1 MTHNNRGKRRT
12 NPLPATIRR
21 AREIAGLTQSQAAA
35 LLYTTGHVWS
45 QWETDP
51 ANVSSR
57 RMHPAFW
64 ELFLTKTKLLDNP
77 ELDDSMN
84 DKAP

>member
-35 LLYTTGHVWS
+35 LLYTTARAWS

-51 ANVSSR
+51 DNVSSR

-64 ELFLTKTKLLDNP
+64 ELFLIKSGLRNHTEFDPDLD
-77 ELDDSMN
+77 
-84 DKAP
+84 

>member
-21 AREIAGLTQSQAAA
+21 AREIAGLTQAQAAA

-64 ELFLTKTKLLDNP
+64 ELFLIKSGLRNHPEFDPDLD
-77 ELDDSMN
+77 
-84 DKAP
+84 

>member
-57 RMHPAFW
+57 RLHPAFW
-64 ELFLTKTKLLDNP
+64 ELFLIKSGLRNHPEFDPDLD
-77 ELDDSMN
+77 
-84 DKAP
+84 